1 MQSYH
6 SISAEVY
13 NLDKPIGSSFGDV
26 EYYSERLSQVKG
38 KILEPAV
45 GTGRILIPL
54 LEQGLSIEGFDLSE
68 EMLTY
73 CRDNLTLANK
83 DANIFLADMETF
95 QSESHYEAIILPAG
109 TFLLIDDDDKAMH
122 ILANFY
128 HHLKP
133 NGRLI
138 VDLFLQPEFSESS
151 SHYRTFT
158 NKQGELITLQIT
170 QSEMNHI
177 KQTTTSHHRYDKWK
191 DGTCIDSEFEIF
203 TLKWYGIN
211 EFKRLLMQ
219 IGFKDIVISADYSY
233 QQYPTNRNQVI
244 TFEAIK

>member
-1 MQSYH
+1 MQTYH

-26 EYYSERLSQVKG
+26 EYYSQRLAHVKG

-54 LEQGLSIEGFDLSE
+54 LEQGLAIEGFDLSE
-68 EMLTY
+68 DMLVY
-73 CRDNLTLANK
+73 CRDNLKEANQE
-83 DANIFLADMETF
+83 ANIFHANMETF
-95 QSESHYEAIILPAG
+95 QAAQLYEAIIIPAG
-109 TFLLIDDDDKAMH
+109 TFLLITDENKAYS
-122 ILANFY
+122 ILTNFY
-128 HHLKP
+128 NHLES

-138 VDLFLQPEFSESS
+138 LDIFLHPDFNEGSS
-151 SHYRTFT
+151 RYRTFT
-158 NKQGELITLQIT
+158 NSQGEIITLQAT
-170 QSEMNHI
+170 QSEVNYI
-177 KQTTTSHHRYDKWK
+177 NQTTTTHHRYDKWRE
-191 DGTCIDSEFEIF
+191 GNCIDSEFEIF

-219 IGFKDIVISADYSY
+219 VGFKDIVISADYCY
-233 QQYPTNRNQVI
+233 QQYPTNRNQTI